1 MTVVPLELSFE
12 CVDVRSDR
20 YAAAPTLSFRLR
32 INEST
37 GERIH
42 AMALRCQIRI
52 EPGRRRYTAAEH
64 TALYDL
70 FGVPEHWADT
80 VHPMQFASVSH
91 TVPGFTHHVETTLSV
106 PCSYDLEVAWGKYF
120 ASLEGGE
127 IPLVLL
133 FSGTVFAQGDSGFSA
148 HQIPWHHE
156 TRVRLPVAV
165 WREMID
171 SFFPNQGWLLMRRET
186 IDALRRYRGRE
197 AMATWDDAVER
208 LLKEAGEET
217 R

>member
-1 MTVVPLELSFE
+1 MTDQLELSFD
-12 CVDVRSDR
+12 CVDVQAER
-20 YAAAPTLSFRLR
+20 YAAAPTLAFRLK
-32 INEST
+32 IAETT

-42 AMALRCQIRI
+42 AMALRCQIRV
-52 EPGRRRYTAAEH
+52 EPARRRYTATEQS
-64 TALYDL
+64 ALYDL
-70 FGVPEHWADT
+70 FGVPQHWGET
-80 VHPMQFASVSH
+80 VHPVQFATVSH
-91 TVPGFTHHVETTLSV
+91 VVPGFTREIETSVGV

-127 IPLVLL
+127 IPLLLL
-133 FSGTVFAQGDSGFSA
+133 FSGTVFAHGDTGFSA

-156 TRVRLPVAV
+156 TRARLAV
-165 WREMID
+165 SVWKGMID

-208 LLKEAGEET
+208 LLKQAGEDAP
-217 R
+217 